1 MAKYTPQELANV
13 LKDGLLS
20 FPVTSFDAQLQFDEE
35 NYRKHLAWQASF
47 PVAGLFAAGGTG
59 EGFSLTPAE
68 SERVVRAA
76 VEEVGG
82 TVPVLASAGGS
93 TAQAIENAR
102 AAEAA
107 GAEGILLL
115 PPYLT
120 EADQGGLIDHVSAIC
135 RSTSLGVIIYNRA
148 NAIYKDTTVATLADR
163 HENLIGF
170 KDGVG
175 DLEHDARVYAKLG
188 DRLFYLGGL
197 PTAETFALPLL
208 QLGMSTYSSA
218 MYNFVPQF
226 ALDFY
231 QDVRNQDRVAVNKK
245 LNEFVI
251 PYLDIRDRVK
261 GYSVSIV
268 KGGLDAI
275 GRSAGGVRP
284 PLQNLAPQDLADLKC
299 PHRHRLLGGTHRD
312 TYRTLPH
319 RRPARRRGR
328 QDGVRLQPRHA
339 TNSSNPATR
348 CSPRNSS
355 RRRPRP
361 PPRPRLLQH
370 PRPGN
375 PRPVPGGHRRRT
387 SRRSARS

>member
-1 MAKYTPQELANV
+1 MAKYTPQELADT
-13 LKDGLLS
+13 LKEGLLS
-20 FPVTSFDAQLQFDEE
+20 FPVTSFDAHLQFDEE

-68 SERVVRAA
+68 SEHVVRTA
-76 VEEVGG
+76 VDEVGG
-82 TVPVLASAGGS
+82 RVPVLASAGGS
-93 TAQAIENAR
+93 TAQAIENAK

-120 EADQGGLIDHVSAIC
+120 EADQDGLVEHVSAVC
-135 RSTSLGVIIYNRA
+135 GATSLGVIIYNRA

-163 HENLIGF
+163 HQNLIGF

-231 QDVRNQDRVAVNKK
+231 KDVRNNDRVAVNKK
-245 LNEFVI
+245 LNDFVI

-261 GYSVSIV
+261 GYAVSIV
-268 KGGLDAI
+268 KAGLEAI
-275 GRSAGGVRP
+275 DRPAGPVRP
-284 PLQNLAPQDLADLKC
+284 PLQKLNEKDFADLKA
-299 PHRHRLLGGTHRD
+299 LI
-312 TYRTLPH
+312 
-319 RRPARRRGR
+319 AMI
-328 QDGVRLQPRHA
+328 
-339 TNSSNPATR
+339 S
-348 CSPRNSS
+348 
-355 RRRPRP
+355 
-361 PPRPRLLQH
+361 
-370 PRPGN
+370 
-375 PRPVPGGHRRRT
+375 
-387 SRRSARS
+387 

>member
-1 MAKYTPQELANV
+1 VAKYTPQELADT
-13 LKDGLLS
+13 LKEGLLS
-20 FPVTSFDAQLQFDEE
+20 FPVTPFDAQLQVDEE

-68 SERVVRAA
+68 SEHVVRTA
-76 VEEVGG
+76 VDEVGSRI
-82 TVPVLASAGGS
+82 PVLASAGGS
-93 TAQAIENAR
+93 TAQAIENAK

-120 EADQGGLIDHVSAIC
+120 EADQDGLVEHVSAVC
-135 RSTSLGVIIYNRA
+135 RATSLGVIIYNRA
-148 NAIYKDTTVATLADR
+148 NAIYRDTTVATLAER
-163 HENLIGF
+163 HQNLIGF

-188 DRLFYLGGL
+188 ERLFYLGGL

-231 QDVRNQDRVAVNKK
+231 QDVRNQDRAAVNRK
-245 LNEFVI
+245 LNDFVI

-268 KGGLDAI
+268 KAGLDAV
-275 GRSAGGVRP
+275 GRPAGPVRP
-284 PLQNLAPQDLADLKC
+284 PLQNLNDQDFADLKA
-299 PHRHRLLGGTHRD
+299 LI
-312 TYRTLPH
+312 
-319 RRPARRRGR
+319 
-328 QDGVRLQPRHA
+328 A
-339 TNSSNPATR
+339 TVS
-348 CSPRNSS
+348 
-355 RRRPRP
+355 
-361 PPRPRLLQH
+361 
-370 PRPGN
+370 
-375 PRPVPGGHRRRT
+375 
-387 SRRSARS
+387 

>member
-1 MAKYTPQELANV
+1 MAKFSPLELADT
-13 LKDGLLS
+13 LKKGLLS
-20 FPVTSFDAQLQFDEE
+20 FPVTAFNDELEFDEE
-35 NYRKHLAWQASF
+35 AYRKHLAWQASF

-59 EGFSLTPAE
+59 EGFSLTPTE

-76 VEEVGG
+76 VDEVGG
-82 TVPVLASAGGS
+82 LVPVLASAGGS

-135 RSTSLGVIIYNRA
+135 NATSLGVIIYNRA
-148 NAIYKDTTVATLADR
+148 NAIYQDTTVATLADR
-163 HENLIGF
+163 HANLIGF

-175 DLEHDARVYAKLG
+175 NLEQDARIFAKLG

-197 PTAETFALPLL
+197 PTAEIFALPLL

-218 MYNFVPQF
+218 MYNFVPEF

-231 QDVRNQDRVAVNKK
+231 RDVRNNDRDAVNRK
-245 LNEFVI
+245 LNDFVI

-268 KGGLDAI
+268 KAGLEAV
-275 GRSAGGVRP
+275 GRPVGGVRP
-284 PLQNLAPQDLADLKC
+284 PLQNLAPADLADLTA
-299 PHRHRLLGGTHRD
+299 LID
-312 TYRTLPH
+312 TI
-319 RRPARRRGR
+319 
-328 QDGVRLQPRHA
+328 
-339 TNSSNPATR
+339 S
-348 CSPRNSS
+348 
-355 RRRPRP
+355 
-361 PPRPRLLQH
+361 
-370 PRPGN
+370 
-375 PRPVPGGHRRRT
+375 
-387 SRRSARS
+387 